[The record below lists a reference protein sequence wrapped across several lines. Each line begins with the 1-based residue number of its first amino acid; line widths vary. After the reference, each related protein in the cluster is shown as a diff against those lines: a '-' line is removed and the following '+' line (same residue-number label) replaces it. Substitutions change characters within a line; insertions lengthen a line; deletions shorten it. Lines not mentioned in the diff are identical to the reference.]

1 MNSQVFCG
9 AKVPASRQMANRSD
23 QVIVA
28 LLPLLLGGELLL
40 WIVLLPVGMRGDADF
55 AMFYTAGSMVRA
67 GYAHHYDAETRF
79 QSELV
84 SKTPA
89 PYTHLPYEAL
99 LFAPLSVLPYRVA
112 YCTFLL
118 LNLGLAISALFLMP
132 RADVHWLSALTVAS
146 FFPVSAAIAD
156 GQDSIFLLI
165 IACAAWFLF
174 SRKQEWFAG
183 NLLALGLFRFQ
194 IVLPIAGLM
203 FLWKRWRFVA
213 GFVMSTAAL
222 LVLSGWLAG
231 FDQLAVYGSHLLS
244 LSTVTRQETGYSISQ
259 SQARRMVSLRA
270 LFVNILPSAHIAQ
283 AITLLASIALLIWV
297 AHRGRLLGRKYQFAL
312 EVAFSVL
319 VSYHLF
325 VYDLTILLIPMIA
338 ALELAGNGKSR
349 TAHAAVLI
357 PLLATPVGILWRPF
371 LLALPLLAFL
381 YMIARAFH
389 GLLAKGREEFA
400 KASVAVPIVRLGAPL

>member
-1 MNSQVFCG
+1 MNSQAFCG
-9 AKVPASRQMANRSD
+9 AKVRASRQTANRSD

-28 LLPLLLGGELLL
+28 FLPLLLGGELLL

-67 GYAHHYDAETRF
+67 GYAHQIYNYDAETRF
-79 QSELV
+79 QNELV

-99 LFAPLSVLPYRVA
+99 LFAPLSALPYRVA

-118 LNLGLAISALFLMP
+118 LNLGLATSTLFLMP
-132 RADVHWLSALTVAS
+132 RADVHWLAAATVAS

-156 GQDSIFLLI
+156 GQDSIILLVI
-165 IACAAWFLF
+165 TCVAWFLF
-174 SRKQEWFAG
+174 GRKREWLAG

-203 FLWKRWRFVA
+203 FLWRRGRFVA
-213 GFVMSTAAL
+213 GFVMSAAVL

-244 LSTVTRQETGYSISQ
+244 LSTMTRPETGYSISQ

-270 LFVNILPSAHIAQ
+270 LLANTLPSTHIAQ
-283 AITLLASIALLIWV
+283 AITLLASIALLLWV
-297 AHRGRLLGRKYQFAL
+297 ARLGQVLGRKYQFAL
-312 EVAFSVL
+312 AVALSVL

-338 ALELAGNGKSR
+338 ALELAKNEGSR

-381 YMIARAFH
+381 YMIARAFRGH
-389 GLLAKGREEFA
+389 AGKSGAEFT
-400 KASVAVPIVRLGAPL
+400 KASVAVALQ